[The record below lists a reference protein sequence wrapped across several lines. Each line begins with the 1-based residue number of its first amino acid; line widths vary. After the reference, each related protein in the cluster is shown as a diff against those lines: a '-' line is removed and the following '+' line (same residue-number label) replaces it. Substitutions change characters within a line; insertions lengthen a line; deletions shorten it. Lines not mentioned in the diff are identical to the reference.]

1 MFGEVGHGPWCLG
14 LPDDYDK
21 PAPFIN
27 LDDGSEKDAPD
38 GGIQ

>member
-14 LPDDYDK
+14 LPDDYEK
-21 PAPFIN
+21 PAPFVP
-27 LDDGSEKDAPD
+27 LKDGTDKDEPD